1 MDHCIKSL
9 FLFQARNTTFT
20 NMNQIVVLIL
30 SALALSADAF
40 GTIGNRVAQTPY
52 SNTRASKSPLFV
64 ASADLSNGDSTPSYV
79 KSIEAKMAKA
89 EKQRQRYEAKLSE
102 FNSRIAELESQK
114 NQYLEGASL
123 GKVEQNFIET
133 TARSAVKAMMWRVVA
148 GSVTFITTLKFS
160 GNIGYALKVVGS
172 DFFSKAATMFIG
184 ERLMN
189 KSSAGRK
196 GGADAVGRSV
206 AKALIWRLFAICNT
220 LAVCFFVSKDFSMAS
235 KIAGSDAIFKTF
247 LMIGYERIW
256 ANVEWGKEYQIDFAC
271 RNKMYR
277 YDHHASFYTFLRK
290 GIEIVKKAGKEF
302 AFRKVEVYKN
312 YVNSQ

>member
-1 MDHCIKSL
+1 MNKLFFLIISSL
-9 FLFQARNTTFT
+9 TLDAH
-20 NMNQIVVLIL
+20 
-30 SALALSADAF
+30 AF
-40 GTIGNRVAQTPY
+40 GTAGSRVALATKNVR
-52 SNTRASKSPLFV
+52 SSSSSPLFV
-64 ASADLSNGDSTPSYV
+64 ASAEQNGLNGASEASFV

-89 EKQRQRYEAKLSE
+89 EKQRQHYEAKLNQFS
-102 FNSRIAELESQK
+102 NKIAELETQK
-114 NQYLEGASL
+114 QKYLEGAQL
-123 GKVEQNFIET
+123 GQVEQNFVET

-148 GSVTFITTLKFS
+148 GSVTFMTTLKFS
-160 GNIGYALKVVGS
+160 GNVGYALKVVGS

-206 AKALIWRLFAICNT
+206 AKALIWRMFAICNT

-256 ANVEWGKEYQIDFAC
+256 ATVEWGKEYQVDF
-271 RNKMYR
+271 
-277 YDHHASFYTFLRK
+277 F
-290 GIEIVKKAGKEF
+290 I
-302 AFRKVEVYKN
+302 
-312 YVNSQ
+312 